1 MNALTPYLTFNG
13 NARTAMEFYKEC
25 LGGDMFMQTFG
36 ESPMGADMPE
46 GDKDLVMHASLTN
59 GALVIMASDCRPGE
73 PAAIGNNVSLSV
85 TGTSKDQLTDVFNK
99 ISADGHVTMPLQ
111 DTFWGAY
118 FGMCADKFGINWMF
132 NFDYDQKG

>member
-13 NARTAMEFYKEC
+13 NARAAMEFYKEC

-46 GDKDLVMHASLTN
+46 GDKNLVMHASVTN

-73 PAAIGNNVSLSV
+73 PAVIGNNVSLSI

-99 ISADGHVTMPLQ
+99 ISAGGHTTMPLQ

-118 FGMCADKFGINWMF
+118 FGMCTDKFGINWMF
-132 NFDYDQKG
+132 NFDYEQQG